1 MKDISNNR
9 NKTYYDIVKDVLDN
23 EEYQQLKNIK
33 HHGLDRL
40 EHNKRVS
47 YYSYLVCKILHL
59 DYESAARAGIL
70 HDFFLDENED
80 TTIKDKINLLERHPK
95 KSLNNALK
103 YFDLSDKEQNIILSH
118 MFPVVPAYLPK
129 HMESWIVDFVDDWV
143 GIGERIFAT
152 RKQIARVANILIIIL
167 LYK

>member
-9 NKTYYDIVKDVLDN
+9 NKSYYDIVRDVLDN

-59 DYESAARAGIL
+59 DYESAARAGML

-80 TTIKDKINLLERHPK
+80 TTIKARINLLERHPK
-95 KSLNNALK
+95 KSLNNALR
-103 YFDLSDKEQNIILSH
+103 YFDLIIEVL
-118 MFPVVPAYLPK
+118 
-129 HMESWIVDFVDDWV
+129 
-143 GIGERIFAT
+143 
-152 RKQIARVANILIIIL
+152 
-167 LYK
+167 